1 MKKQISMILSMV
13 LIVIVA
19 IFVLLNMSSAEINF
33 GFTTVKMPLILV
45 LLLTLLIGAL
55 IMFLLSM
62 ISSFKNGSQRK
73 KENRNSQKVIDGLKD
88 QVTDLNKQVDSL
100 QMQLKNSISKQ
111 KVNQD
116 NRNVE
121 DVINK
126 QQKDDEK

>member
-73 KENRNSQKVIDGLKD
+73 KESRNSQKVIDGLKD